1 MADQYQE
8 GAIAEGPNGQ
18 FLVMRGGN
26 WYPSN
31 DKGIP
36 TQRIP
41 RSDYGERYF
50 QQPNGDI
57 VREGPKGGFDVVERA
72 GGAAGGGDFTVGA
85 DARGRYNIGIESLIA
100 AEKQTAKQEA
110 RGGNPLARDWGAWAL
125 DSVGIDG
132 PGDNDIRPFSGLAAF
147 FGGQDYQDYTQAL
160 ASYEASLMPIMSGAS
175 VTASEARRMIRADF
189 PAIGDSAETIAN
201 KARNRLRRI
210 NAVAQGLGRDAIF
223 SDEEIAAARGRQDDL
238 PKYAGV
244 AAAAQGVTGGYDIG
258 PDGRPV
264 APTPQAPTPG
274 SSPETAIDIES
285 GISPDEILALL
296 QNGGWVRRG
305 NGEPFEA
312 TASRG
317 APQEGAQSLR
327 PGLNLNPEPNAEELV
342 QRYRDEEGT
351 GFERKANAFGRGALD
366 TLTFGL
372 SDELAAGI
380 NTVVPGSWG
389 GAGNSGT
396 RTGWN
401 GRWGDAYRHNVEL
414 ERGLAKA
421 DSEDVPV
428 SRGAGQVAGALV
440 PAGAVVRG
448 AGIGGRALATAPNA
462 LRAAAAGGAYG
473 GAYGFGSAQGNA
485 LERAPQAAIGAGVG
499 GVTGAA
505 AGPVLGFLGRR
516 VAAPVGNALQAGNR
530 FIGRQVGRAGE
541 ALNVPGAAALTERA
555 QPNALRSGMH
565 KFADRMGPQRVNA
578 LSGRVDEQTGLGI
591 DATAVDALDDA
602 SLGRVRALATRDTPA
617 RDLAVRFA
625 EGRRERLP
633 SRVRRI
639 ASEEVSSDARPTQAV
654 MDDLAKARRDNAAAI
669 NDFGGDLVAL
679 DDNAIQ
685 ALRSDLAQGAVQAA
699 IRRAQGSIDPV
710 ERDAANRLSALADT
724 VRDNPAGAR
733 LTVREVQDI
742 SAALR
747 NAADGAFRS
756 NTPADGPVLANL
768 GKAVR
773 DAGRNSSEGYR
784 KWLGQYADDSDLLEA
799 ATTGRN
805 FVSVSN
811 DPISARS
818 TDAFVGRAEGAT
830 PGELTVQRQ
839 AAGQAMQAAGSNP
852 TTARGVL
859 TNLAYDDDQYRRAAA
874 LGLDA
879 DRLKARGAA
888 ELRAVTQAQ
897 RASPRVGSETSTNA
911 QDAGGAAGLSIGD
924 LARPIQAAAGV
935 ALNRLRPRGFNDQE
949 AQAVVEAVID
959 PARTQEVIGFLS
971 QRMTKREARNLQRV
985 IRKQVTTALLSGQQP
1000 SA

>member
-1 MADQYQE
+1 MA
-8 GAIAEGPNGQ
+8 G
-18 FLVMRGGN
+18 
-26 WYPSN
+26 
-31 DKGIP
+31 P
-36 TQRIP
+36 TQGEVYDGYRFLGGDP
-41 RSDYGERYF
+41 KDQNNWEQAAPVAAPEYGNGA
-50 QQPNGDI
+50 QKLPNGDI
-57 VREGPKGGFDVVERA
+57 VRYGPRGGLTVLQQ
-72 GGAAGGGDFTVGA
+72 GGGDGVGKLTEGQGKSIQYGLMM
-85 DARGRYNIGIESLIA
+85 RG
-100 AEKQTAKQEA
+100 AE
-110 RGGNPLARDWGAWAL
+110 
-125 DSVGIDG
+125 
-132 PGDNDIRPFSGLAAF
+132 
-147 FGGQDYQDYTQAL
+147 QDYQQARQEG
-160 ASYEASLMPIMSGAS
+160 YDPASL
-175 VTASEARRMIRADF
+175 
-189 PAIGDSAETIAN
+189 
-201 KARNRLRRI
+201 RNQAA
-210 NAVAQGLGRDAIF
+210 AVAGLIPFDGDYFGRLIRDDV
-223 SDEEIAAARGRQDDL
+223 SDRGRQAELRWAEGNLRQLTGAAATNPEISRVAAINFDRGNDQLADQRYRTRSETYKGTRFAAGPGASALGDYPDAPGRLAVDEKTGL
-238 PKYAGV
+238 PDYAGIASTV
-244 AAAAQGVTGGYDIG
+244 QGVEGGFDIG

-264 APTPQAPTPG
+264 APAPQAPTPG

-296 QNGGWVRRG
+296 ENGGWVRRG
-305 NGEPFEA
+305 DGQPFEA

-317 APQEGAQSLR
+317 APEQGAQSLR
-327 PGLNLNPEPNAEELV
+327 PGLNLNPEPTAEQSVE
-342 QRYRDEEGT
+342 RYRQEEGD
-351 GFERKANAFGRGALD
+351 GLGRKATAFGRGALD
-366 TLTFGL
+366 TITFGL
-372 SDELAAGI
+372 SDEIAAGI
-380 NTVVPGSWG
+380 NSVLPAPDS
-389 GAGNSGT
+389 AGT
-396 RTGWN
+396 RTGW
-401 GRWGDAYRHNVEL
+401 GGDFGDAYRHNVAL

-421 DSEDVPV
+421 DSEDAPV
-428 SRGAGQVAGALV
+428 SRVAGQVAGALV
-440 PAGAVVRG
+440 PGGAVVRSL
-448 AGIGGRALATAPNA
+448 GIGGRALATAPNA

-473 GAYGFGSAQGNA
+473 GAYGFGSAEGNA
-485 LERAPQAAIGAGVG
+485 LQRVPEAVAGGGVG
-499 GVTGAA
+499 FVTGGLGSPV
-505 AGPVLGFLGRR
+505 AGFIGRR

-555 QPNALRSGMH
+555 QPNALRSGLNR
-565 KFADRMGPQRVNA
+565 FADRMGPQRVNA

-654 MDDLAKARRDNAAAI
+654 MDDLSSTRRANAGAI
-669 NDFGGDLVAL
+669 NDFGGDMVAL

-699 IRRAQGSIDPV
+699 IRRAQGSIDPA
-710 ERDAANRLSALADT
+710 ERDAANRLASLADT

-756 NTPADGPVLANL
+756 NAPADGPVLANL

-805 FVSVSN
+805 FVSVSA
-811 DPISARS
+811 DPVSARS
-818 TDAFVGRAEGAT
+818 TDAFVGRAAAAT

-859 TNLAYDDDQYRRAAA
+859 TNLAYDDDQYRRAAS

-879 DRLKARGAA
+879 ERLKARAGA
-888 ELRAVTQAQ
+888 ELRSVTQAQ

-924 LARPIQAAAGV
+924 LANPIRAAAGV
-935 ALNRLRPRGFNDQE
+935 ALNRIRSRGFNDQE
-949 AQAVVEAVID
+949 AQAIVEAVID
-959 PARTQEVIGFLS
+959 PARTQEVIGFLA
-971 QRMTKREARNLQRV
+971 QRMSKRDARNLQRV
-985 IRKQVTTALLSGQQP
+985 LRKQVTTGLLSGQQP

>member
-1 MADQYQE
+1 MA
-8 GAIAEGPNGQ
+8 
-18 FLVMRGGN
+18 V
-26 WYPSN
+26 
-31 DKGIP
+31 P
-36 TQRIP
+36 TQGEVYDGYRFLGGDP
-41 RSDYGERYF
+41 KDQNNWEQAAPVAAPEYGNGA
-50 QQPNGDI
+50 QKLPNGDI
-57 VREGPKGGFDVVERA
+57 VRYGPRGGLTVLQQ
-72 GGAAGGGDFTVGA
+72 GGGDGVGKLTEGQSKSIQYGLMM
-85 DARGRYNIGIESLIA
+85 RG
-100 AEKQTAKQEA
+100 AE
-110 RGGNPLARDWGAWAL
+110 
-125 DSVGIDG
+125 
-132 PGDNDIRPFSGLAAF
+132 
-147 FGGQDYQDYTQAL
+147 QDYQQARQEG
-160 ASYEASLMPIMSGAS
+160 YDPASL
-175 VTASEARRMIRADF
+175 
-189 PAIGDSAETIAN
+189 
-201 KARNRLRRI
+201 RNQAA
-210 NAVAQGLGRDAIF
+210 AVAGLIPFDGDYFGRLIRDDV
-223 SDEEIAAARGRQDDL
+223 SDRGRQAELRWAEGNLRQLTGAAATNPEIARVAAINFDRGNDQLADQRYRTRAETYKGTRFAAGPGASALEEYPDAPGRLVVDEKTGL
-238 PKYAGV
+238 PDYAGIASTV
-244 AAAAQGVTGGYDIG
+244 QGVEGGFDIG

-264 APTPQAPTPG
+264 APAPQTRTPG

-296 QNGGWVRRG
+296 ENGGWVRRG
-305 NGEPFEA
+305 DGEPFEA

-317 APQEGAQSLR
+317 APEQGAQSLR
-327 PGLNLNPEPNAEELV
+327 PGLNLNPAATPEDVVAERRGGNDLMRRV
-342 QRYRDEEGT
+342 DAGV
-351 GFERKANAFGRGALD
+351 RGAAD

-372 SDELAAGI
+372 ADEIAAGA
-380 NTVVPGSWG
+380 NTVLPLDS
-389 GAGNSGT
+389 GARSGFQD
-396 RTGWN
+396 GF
-401 GRWGDAYRHNVEL
+401 GRAFRNNLDIQRAVDRADA
-414 ERGLAKA
+414 K
-421 DSEDVPV
+421 DVPF

-448 AGIGGRALATAPNA
+448 AGMGGRALATAPNA

-473 GAYGFGSAQGNA
+473 GAYGFGSAEGNA
-485 LERAPQAAIGAGVG
+485 LQRLPEAAIGG
-499 GVTGAA
+499 GVGAA
-505 AGPVLGFLGRR
+505 AGAVGAPVAGFLGRR

-530 FIGRQVGRAGE
+530 VIGRQVGRLGE
-541 ALNVPGAAALTERA
+541 KLNVPGAAALTERA
-555 QPNALRSGMH
+555 QPNALRSGLNR
-565 KFADRMGPQRVNA
+565 FADRMGPQRVNA

-654 MDDLAKARRDNAAAI
+654 MDELSSTRRTNAGAI
-669 NDFGGDLVAL
+669 NDFGGDMVAL

-699 IRRAQGSIDPV
+699 IRRAQGSIDPA
-710 ERDAANRLSALADT
+710 ERDAANRLATLADT

-756 NTPADGPVLANL
+756 NAPADGPVLANL

-773 DAGRNSSEGYR
+773 DAGRNNSEGYR

-805 FVSVSN
+805 FVSVSA
-811 DPISARS
+811 DPVSARS
-818 TDAFVGRAEGAT
+818 TDAFVGRATGAT

-879 DRLKARGAA
+879 DRLKARAGA
-888 ELRAVTQAQ
+888 ELRSVTQAQ

-924 LARPIQAAAGV
+924 LANPIRAAAGV
-935 ALNRLRPRGFNDQE
+935 ALNRIRSRGFNDQE
-949 AQAVVEAVID
+949 AQAIVEAVID
-959 PARTQEVIGFLS
+959 PARTQEVIGFLA
-971 QRMTKREARNLQRV
+971 QRMSKRDARNLQRV
-985 IRKQVTTALLSGQQP
+985 LRKQVTTGLLSGQQP

>member
-1 MADQYQE
+1 MA
-8 GAIAEGPNGQ
+8 G
-18 FLVMRGGN
+18 
-26 WYPSN
+26 
-31 DKGIP
+31 P
-36 TQRIP
+36 TQGEVYDGYRFLGGDP
-41 RSDYGERYF
+41 KDQNNWEQAAPVAAPEYGNGA
-50 QQPNGDI
+50 QKLPNGDI
-57 VREGPKGGFDVVERA
+57 VRYGPRGGLTVLQQ
-72 GGAAGGGDFTVGA
+72 GGGDGVGKLTEGQGKSIQYGLMMRGA
-85 DARGRYNIGIESLIA
+85 EQDYQRARQEGYDPASLRNQAAAVAGLIPFDGDYFGRLIRDDVSDRGRQAELRWAEGNLRQLTGAAATNPEISRVAAINFDRGNDQLADQRYRTRSETYKGTRFAAGPGASALGDYPDARGRLA
-100 AEKQTAKQEA
+100 VDEKT
-110 RGGNPLARDWGAWAL
+110 
-125 DSVGIDG
+125 
-132 PGDNDIRPFSGLAAF
+132 GLP
-147 FGGQDYQDYTQAL
+147 D
-160 ASYEASLMPIMSGAS
+160 
-175 VTASEARRMIRADF
+175 
-189 PAIGDSAETIAN
+189 
-201 KARNRLRRI
+201 
-210 NAVAQGLGRDAIF
+210 
-223 SDEEIAAARGRQDDL
+223 
-238 PKYAGV
+238 YAGIASTV
-244 AAAAQGVTGGYDIG
+244 QGVDGGFDIG

-264 APTPQAPTPG
+264 APAPQAPTPG

-296 QNGGWVRRG
+296 ENGGWVRRG
-305 NGEPFEA
+305 DGQPFEA

-317 APQEGAQSLR
+317 APEQGAQSLR
-327 PGLNLNPEPNAEELV
+327 PGLNLNPAATPDDVVAERRGGNDLMRRV
-342 QRYRDEEGT
+342 DAGV
-351 GFERKANAFGRGALD
+351 RGAAD

-372 SDELAAGI
+372 ADEIAAGA
-380 NTVVPGSWG
+380 NTVLPLDPG
-389 GAGNSGT
+389 ARSGFQDGFGQAF
-396 RTGWN
+396 RN
-401 GRWGDAYRHNVEL
+401 NLDIQRAVDRADA
-414 ERGLAKA
+414 K
-421 DSEDVPV
+421 DVPV

-448 AGIGGRALATAPNA
+448 AGMGGRALATAPNA

-473 GAYGFGSAQGNA
+473 GAYGFGSAEGNA
-485 LERAPQAAIGAGVG
+485 LQRVPEAAVGGGVG
-499 GVTGAA
+499 LVTGAVGA
-505 AGPVLGFLGRR
+505 PVAGFIGRR
-516 VAAPVGNALQAGNR
+516 VGAPVGNALQAGNR

-555 QPNALRSGMH
+555 QPNALRSGLNR
-565 KFADRMGPQRVNA
+565 FADRMGPQRVNA

-591 DATAVDALDDA
+591 DVTAVDALDDA

-654 MDDLAKARRDNAAAI
+654 MDELSSTRRANAGAI
-669 NDFGGDLVAL
+669 NDFGGDMVAL

-699 IRRAQGSIDPV
+699 IRRAQGSIDPA
-710 ERDAANRLSALADT
+710 ERDAANRLASLADT

-756 NTPADGPVLANL
+756 NAPADGPVLANL

-773 DAGRNSSEGYR
+773 DAGRNISEGYR

-805 FVSVSN
+805 FVSVSA
-811 DPISARS
+811 DPVSARS
-818 TDAFVGRAEGAT
+818 TDAFVGRAAAAT

-859 TNLAYDDDQYRRAAA
+859 TNLAYDDDQYRRAAS

-879 DRLKARGAA
+879 ERLKARAGA
-888 ELRAVTQAQ
+888 ELRSVTQAQ

-924 LARPIQAAAGV
+924 LANPIRAAAGV
-935 ALNRLRPRGFNDQE
+935 ALNRIRSRGFNDQE
-949 AQAVVEAVID
+949 AQAIVEAVID
-959 PARTQEVIGFLS
+959 PARTQEVIGFLA
-971 QRMTKREARNLQRV
+971 QRMSKRDARNLQRV
-985 IRKQVTTALLSGQQP
+985 LRKQVTTGLLSGQQP